1 MSQKHIVQLIDDI
14 DGSPATETIAFS
26 LDGSAYEID
35 LNSVNAAKLREAFAL
50 FIGSGRR
57 VARPVSGAKRAKSSN
72 SEKGQVAAIREWAK
86 QNGFKIG
93 EKGRIP
99 STVLEAYDAQ
109 H

>member
-14 DGSPATETIAFS
+14 DGSPATETIVFS

-35 LNSVNAAKLREAFAL
+35 LNSAHATKFREAMAP
-50 FIGSGRR
+50 FIGAGRR
-57 VARPVSGAKRAKSSN
+57 VARPISSAKRTKTSGSD
-72 SEKGQVAAIREWAK
+72 KGQVAAIREWAK

-99 STVLEAYDAQ
+99 STVLAAYEAQ
-109 H
+109 L